1 MKENTEKMVIKADTR
16 FVQLLISVAAM
27 SDTKL
32 KTNSED
38 CVRIMYSKEENQLVV
53 DTVNKYAITSHI
65 IDCYQTGFTVETGE
79 TDHPYSVLIEAA
91 QILKYFKK
99 FARPARGIVELEID
113 WEQGCYTLTGEAGIV
128 TYKTC
133 KDCMPDH
140 NKFVE
145 KILNIEYCTARPVTE
160 FVLDQGLLG
169 KVIKSVGLTP
179 WVKETGST
187 EWHALDFAFA
197 DGLGIA
203 RISSQSADGIEY
215 RYAIMRMCTLKAK
228 GSIRVKNN
236 GTQPADHSGD
246 TAPKDTAPVKDT
258 PQDTK
263 PADHSG
269 DTARTVK
276 DTKKTPEKTAA
287 EKKTAATADRLAEKI
302 GAVRSVTPK
311 MRDRLITAVKRGDEI
326 EKALLYAFG
335 SLKGWRVGECRKII
349 TVAAM

>member
-1 MKENTEKMVIKADTR
+1 MKENTEKTVIKADTR
-16 FVQLLISVAAM
+16 FIQLLISAAAM
-27 SDTKL
+27 ADIKSDTR
-32 KTNSED
+32 SED
-38 CVRIMYSKEENQLVV
+38 CVHIAYSKEENQLIV
-53 DTVNKYAITSHI
+53 DTVNVYGFASHI
-65 IDCYQTGFTVETGE
+65 VACAQMGITVETG
-79 TDHPYSVLIEAA
+79 DADRPGGVLIKAE

-99 FARPARGIVELEID
+99 FTRPARGIVELEID
-113 WEQGCYTLTGEAGIV
+113 WEQGCYTLTGDAGIV

-133 KDCMPDH
+133 EDCLSDRGE
-140 NKFVE
+140 FVE
-145 KILNIEYCTARPVTE
+145 KILNVDYAAKPVTE
-160 FVLDQGLLG
+160 FMLDQGLLG
-169 KVIKSVGLTP
+169 KVIKSIGLTP

-187 EWHALDFAFA
+187 ALHALEFAFGSRIT
-197 DGLGIA
+197 GLV
-203 RISSQSADGIEY
+203 RISPQSADGIIY
-215 RYAIMRMCTLKAK
+215 RYMIMGMRKPKAASK
-228 GSIRVKNN
+228 TRKKK
-236 GTQPADHSGD
+236 ADCSGD

-276 DTKKTPEKTAA
+276 DTNKTPEKTAA
-287 EKKTAATADRLAEKI
+287 EKKTAVTADRLAEKI

-349 TVAAM
+349 AANAM